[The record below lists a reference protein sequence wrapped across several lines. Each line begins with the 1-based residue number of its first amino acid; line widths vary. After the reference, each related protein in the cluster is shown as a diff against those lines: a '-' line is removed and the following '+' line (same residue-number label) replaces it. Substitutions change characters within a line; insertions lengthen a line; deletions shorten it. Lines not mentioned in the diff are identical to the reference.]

1 MINELK
7 KVREFHEIFLHPVA
21 DKPTTTV
28 NEVLRYKLMSE
39 ENLEYL
45 EAATN
50 KDLVGIADALGDQ
63 LYILCGTILAH
74 GMQDLIV
81 DVFNEI
87 HNSNMTK
94 LGADGKPVYRED
106 GKITKGP
113 LYKKPEISQF
123 FK

>member
-63 LYILCGTILAH
+63 LYILCGTIVAH

-87 HNSNMTK
+87 HDSNMTK

>member
-87 HNSNMTK
+87 HDSNMTK

>member
-7 KVREFHEIFLHPVA
+7 KVREFHKIFLHPVA
-21 DKPTTTV
+21 DKPTTTI

-87 HNSNMTK
+87 HDSNMTK

>member
-1 MINELK
+1 MINELE
-7 KVREFHEIFLHPVA
+7 KVREFHEIFLHPVSEE
-21 DKPTTTV
+21 PTTLV
-28 NEVLRYKLMSE
+28 NEILRYKLMSE

-74 GMQDLIV
+74 GMQDIITE
-81 DVFNEI
+81 VFNEI
-87 HNSNMTK
+87 HDSNMTK
-94 LGADGKPVYRED
+94 LGADGKPVFRED

-113 LYKKPEISQF
+113 LYRKPDIKQF
-123 FK
+123 L

>member
-63 LYILCGTILAH
+63 LYILCGTIVAH

-87 HNSNMTK
+87 HDSNMTK

-106 GKITKGP
+106 GKIIKGP
-113 LYKKPEISQF
+113 LYKKPEIGQF

>member
-63 LYILCGTILAH
+63 LYILCGTIVAH

-106 GKITKGP
+106 GKIIKGP
-113 LYKKPEISQF
+113 LYKKPEIGQF

>member
-74 GMQDLIV
+74 GMQDIITE
-81 DVFNEI
+81 VFNEI

-113 LYKKPEISQF
+113 LYKKPEIGQF

>member
-74 GMQDLIV
+74 GMQNLIV

-113 LYKKPEISQF
+113 FYKKPEINQF

>member
-1 MINELK
+1 MINELE
-7 KVREFHEIFLHPVA
+7 KVREFHEIFLHPVSEE
-21 DKPTTTV
+21 PTTSV
-28 NEVLRYKLMSE
+28 NEILRYKLMSE

-74 GMQDLIV
+74 GMQDIITE
-81 DVFNEI
+81 VFDEI
-87 HNSNMTK
+87 HDSNMTK
-94 LGADGKPVYRED
+94 LGADGKPVFRED

-113 LYKKPEISQF
+113 LYIKPDIKQF
-123 FK
+123 L

>member
-7 KVREFHEIFLHPVA
+7 KVREFHDIFLHPVA

-63 LYILCGTILAH
+63 LYILCGTIVAH

-87 HNSNMTK
+87 HDSNMTK

-113 LYKKPEISQF
+113 LYKKPEINQF

>member
-45 EAATN
+45 EAATS

-106 GKITKGP
+106 GKITKGA